1 MGKIAIVLY
10 VGKPRKR
17 TIEIL
22 PSGVRDV
29 PILYSPGVRLYI
41 SCPRKGHM
49 LLCRKSPWFFQ
60 KCMISSKWP
69 WVILITYLL
78 CLVHFNGISM
88 DAKCAPFLLADLFLY
103 YYSDLKQGL
112 LKKNEKTLVPSF
124 NFTLHYTD
132 DHISQYNSIF
142 GDFIHR
148 IYSI

>member
-1 MGKIAIVLY
+1 MYDIIKMTVVFIDNIFAMFGAL
-10 VGKPRKR
+10 
-17 TIEIL
+17 
-22 PSGVRDV
+22 
-29 PILYSPGVRLYI
+29 
-41 SCPRKGHM
+41 
-49 LLCRKSPWFFQ
+49 FFQ
-60 KCMISSKWP
+60 QT
-69 WVILITYLL
+69 V
-78 CLVHFNGISM
+78 GIPM
-88 DAKCAPFLLADLFLY
+88 DAKCAPLLLADLFLY